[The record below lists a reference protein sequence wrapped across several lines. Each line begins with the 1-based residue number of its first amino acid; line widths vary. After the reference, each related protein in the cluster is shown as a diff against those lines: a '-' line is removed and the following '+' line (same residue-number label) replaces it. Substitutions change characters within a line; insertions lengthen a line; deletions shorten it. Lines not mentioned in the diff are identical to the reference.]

1 MTNNLNAK
9 IILLELT
16 NRIERIYSRIKFW
29 REVISENSDNE
40 YHREHLNSEY
50 AKFDELLLLY
60 YKITGEDYKV
70 TGKFLE
76 DEE

>member
-1 MTNNLNAK
+1 MTNNLNAE
-9 IILLELT
+9 IILLILT
-16 NRIERIYSRIKFW
+16 NRIEIIYSHMKFW
-29 REVISENSDNE
+29 WKAISENPDNE

-60 YKITGEDYKV
+60 HKITGENYKV